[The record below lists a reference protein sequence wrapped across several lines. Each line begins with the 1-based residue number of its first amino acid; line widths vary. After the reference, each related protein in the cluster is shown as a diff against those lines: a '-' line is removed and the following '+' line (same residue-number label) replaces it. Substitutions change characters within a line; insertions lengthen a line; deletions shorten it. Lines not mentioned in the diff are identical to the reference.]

1 MRSHARSADLD
12 DAGIILAV
20 MASPKRDRIRMSDAE
35 VAALLDEQRTM
46 SVATINADGW
56 PHLVAMW
63 FVVLDGAVHFWT
75 YGRSRKA
82 VNLRRDPRLTCLV
95 ETGEA
100 YTELRGV
107 QLVGRAT
114 LFEDHDGVSR
124 VAEALFARYTGPVDG
139 AMRDALAGQ
148 IPKRVAVRV
157 DPQDTIS
164 WDHRK
169 L

>member
-1 MRSHARSADLD
+1 
-12 DAGIILAV
+12 
-20 MASPKRDRIRMSDAE
+20 MASSKRDRIRMSDAE

-75 YGRSRKA
+75 YGKSRKA

-95 ETGEA
+95 EAGEG
-100 YTELRGV
+100 YGELRGV
-107 QLVGRAT
+107 QVVGRAA
-114 LFEDHDGVSR
+114 LSDASQDVSR
-124 VAEALFARYTGPVDG
+124 VAEALFARYTGPVDDG
-139 AMRDALAGQ
+139 VRAALATQ

-157 DPQDTIS
+157 EPHETVS